1 MSLQIRYFASLRDRM
16 GRASDSIDNV
26 NVASVAEVW
35 ARVSGNQP
43 FPANTLVAVNMEIA
57 DLSREVKEGDEIA
70 FFPPVTGG

>member
-1 MSLQIRYFASLRDRM
+1 M

-26 NVASVAEVW
+26 NVTSVAEVW

-43 FPANTLVAVNMEIA
+43 FPLNMLVAVNMEIA